1 MRVPYAYLTQ
11 QFARGTPLRN
21 DIEKELGEV
30 VDAGDFTLGKAVS
43 EFEQAF
49 AKAVG
54 ARYAVGVRSG
64 TDALY
69 LALKALGVTAGDN
82 VATVPN
88 TFPATVGAIIQTGAS
103 SVLVDVSPDNYM
115 LPTVNPL
122 FPTVEKV
129 KAVIPVDWGGD
140 YVPVGEGLDRIGLI
154 NNDTKKV
161 TSAPFIVHDA
171 CQAVGTTYKGQGIGG
186 LGKACAFSF
195 HPLKTVH
202 AWGDAGAV
210 TTNDPFV
217 AERVR
222 SLRNHGLLDRDTWL
236 EPGINGRMESIQAV
250 VLKHMLK
257 TLPDML
263 VKRSRN
269 AALYDESLTTIKG
282 VTVPKRNN
290 DVGHSY
296 HLYMIR
302 AERRDDLVKFL
313 AANEI
318 ESKVHYPKPLH
329 LQPALHGLFPI
340 GTYPVAEMLAQ
351 QIVTLPVHEFLT
363 PAQIEFVNSKVR
375 EFYKTA

>member
-1 MRVPYAYLTQ
+1 MQVKYAYLQQ

-30 VDAGDFTLGKAVS
+30 VDAGDFTLGKAVE
-43 EFEQAF
+43 EFEVAF
-49 AKAVG
+49 AAAVG

-69 LALKALGVTAGDN
+69 LALKALGVGPGDK

-88 TFPATVGAIIQTGAS
+88 TFPATVGAIIQAGAGPIF
-103 SVLVDVSPDNYM
+103 VDVSPDNYL
-115 LPTVNPL
+115 LPHVAPQ
-122 FPTVEKV
+122 FPTVEGV
-129 KAVIPVDWGGD
+129 KAIIPVDWGGD
-140 YVPVGEGLDRIGLI
+140 IVPLVDERIGLV

-161 TSAPFIVHDA
+161 LSFPFIIHDA
-171 CQAVGTTYKGQGIGG
+171 CQATGATYKGRGMGS

-217 AERVR
+217 AQKVR

-236 EPGINGRMESIQAV
+236 EPGINGRMETVQAV
-250 VLKHMLK
+250 VCRHMLK
-257 TLPDML
+257 VLPDML
-263 VKRSRN
+263 EKRRRN
-269 AALYDESLTTIKG
+269 ATLYDETLTTVKG
-282 VTVPKRNN
+282 ITVPKRNP
-290 DVGHSY
+290 DVAHAF
-296 HLYMIR
+296 HLYIVQ
-302 AERRDDLVKFL
+302 AERRDELVKFL

-318 ESKVHYPKPLH
+318 EAKVHYPKPLH
-329 LQPALHGLFPI
+329 LQPAMAGMYAP
-340 GTYPVAEMLAQ
+340 GAYPVTEMLAQ
-351 QIVTLPVHEFLT
+351 KVVTLPVHEFLA

-375 EFYKTA
+375 EFYKGA

>member
-11 QFARGTPLRN
+11 QFARGTPLRT
-21 DIEKELGEV
+21 DIEAELGQV
-30 VDAGDFTLGKAVS
+30 VDAGDFTLGKAVE
-43 EFEQAF
+43 EFEVAF
-49 AKAVG
+49 AAAVG

-69 LALKALGVTAGDN
+69 LAMKALGVGLGDK

-88 TFPATVGAIIQTGAS
+88 TFPATVGAIIQAGAAPIF
-103 SVLVDVSPDNYM
+103 VDVSPDNYL
-115 LPTVNPL
+115 LPHVGPQ
-122 FPTVEKV
+122 FPTVEGVKV
-129 KAVIPVDWGGD
+129 VMPVAWGGD
-140 YVPVGEGLDRIGLI
+140 YVPFIEERIGLV

-161 TSAPFIVHDA
+161 TGFPFIVHDA
-171 CQAVGTTYKGQGIGG
+171 CQAVGTTYKGKGIGG

-217 AERVR
+217 AQKVR

-236 EPGINGRMESIQAV
+236 EPGINGRMETVQAV
-250 VLKHMLK
+250 VCKHVLKL
-257 TLPDML
+257 LPDML
-263 VKRSRN
+263 EKRRRN
-269 AALYDESLTTIKG
+269 AALYDESLSTIKG
-282 VTVPKRNN
+282 ITTPKRNP
-290 DVGHSY
+290 DVNHSF
-296 HLYMIR
+296 HLYVVQ
-302 AERRDDLVKFL
+302 AERRDELVKFL

-318 ESKVHYPKPLH
+318 EAKVHYPKPLH
-329 LQPALHGLFPI
+329 LQPAMSGMYAP
-340 GTYPVAEMLAQ
+340 GSYPVAEMLAQ
-351 QIVTLPVHEFLT
+351 KIISLPAHEFLA